1 MDDQVGDVALEFP
14 NVSGSRVMITRIA
27 RRQAMFGS
35 NKSQGTQAKRSA
47 PVAGRDGGVTILTA
61 GCHFSGKLYCKGA
74 TRIGGTIEG
83 EVIAE
88 GLLIVEEDAVINAQV
103 NAEEIVVH
111 GRMEG
116 NLSVQRKIELC
127 ATSDVQADVS
137 TPNLIVHEGA
147 MYNGRTTMK
156 RAVIA
161 SVNGTHD
168 RKTIKDLVAVDAA
181 SIHSDSD
188 SDHPTGIAARVPDI
202 SFA

>member
-1 MDDQVGDVALEFP
+1 
-14 NVSGSRVMITRIA
+14 
-27 RRQAMFGS
+27 MFGS
-35 NKSQGTQAKRSA
+35 DKSQGSQAKRSSSG
-47 PVAGRDGGVTILTA
+47 AGRDGGVTILTA

-127 ATSDVQADVS
+127 ATSDVQADVA

-147 MYNGRTTMK
+147 MFNGRTTMK
-156 RAVIA
+156 RAVVA
-161 SVNGTHD
+161 SENGTRD
-168 RKTIKDLVAVDAA
+168 RKIIKDLVPGDSA

-188 SDHPTGIAARVPDI
+188 SDHTTGLAARVPDI